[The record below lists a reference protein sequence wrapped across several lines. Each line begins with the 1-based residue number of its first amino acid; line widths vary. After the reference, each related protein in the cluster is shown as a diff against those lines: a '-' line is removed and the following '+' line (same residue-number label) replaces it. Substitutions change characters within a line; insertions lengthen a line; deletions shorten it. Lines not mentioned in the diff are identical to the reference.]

1 MKYKCLG
8 YGCTRHGNSK
18 DNDHTL
24 SNSCCF
30 AQPTNQTNKQTHKP
44 TNKQQQKQI
53 SIPQNSEINKK
64 WKSQTFGHAKL
75 IYDTQCNDTP
85 CKDTQ
90 RNDTQR
96 KDTHIIIYT
105 TTLMYDL

>member
-1 MKYKCLG
+1 M
-8 YGCTRHGNSK
+8 
-18 DNDHTL
+18 
-24 SNSCCF
+24 
-30 AQPTNQTNKQTHKP
+30 
-44 TNKQQQKQI
+44 
-53 SIPQNSEINKK
+53 

-75 IYDTQCNDTP
+75 IYDTQCN
-85 CKDTQ
+85 DTQ

>member
-1 MKYKCLG
+1 MDVLDIAI
-8 YGCTRHGNSK
+8 GNSK

-24 SNSCCF
+24 SNPCCF

-75 IYDTQCNDTP
+75 IYDTQCNDT
-85 CKDTQ
+85 Q

-96 KDTHIIIYT
+96 KDTHIMIYT

>member
-1 MKYKCLG
+1 MLF
-8 YGCTRHGNSK
+8 CTTN
-18 DNDHTL
+18 
-24 SNSCCF
+24 
-30 AQPTNQTNKQTHKP
+30 QPTKQTHKP
-44 TNKQQQKQI
+44 TNKQQRKQI